1 MTDTASQLG
10 RAPGSQQ
17 DSLLRLSD
25 CTVDLARHRLL
36 RGGETSSLTTR
47 EAELLAY
54 LAAREGTDVERDSL
68 LTDVWGYKSS
78 NPTRAV
84 DFTIRRLRTKVEP
97 DPANPVHIISVRGV
111 GYRFVGA
118 GEDLEDLDAPEP
130 TAEVP
135 APEPVRAE
143 PVERVLPESTLP
155 APRGTFIGRGAE
167 LGRLKTLLGQA
178 RLVVLL
184 GMGGS
189 GKTRL
194 AQEWG
199 HAHRDAYEGGVW
211 FCDLTPARSLGDVL
225 DAIGAGLRADLDAR
239 ATVEQSLDKLAT
251 VIDQRGESLIILD
264 NAEHVPLGPVVEQWL
279 DRTLDA
285 RFLVTTRE
293 RPGVRGEA
301 VLNVHPL
308 EEDDA
313 VALFIDRAQA
323 ARGLDAVTK
332 ADEPAIR
339 EIVRGLDNL
348 PLAIEIAASRV
359 GPMSP
364 AQLAKRLQSRFRL
377 ITAQPGTR
385 VDRHSSLRAALDWSW
400 ELLDDWERQALC
412 VASIFRG
419 GFTLE
424 AAEEVLLPEDPD
436 APWTLDLL
444 QSLNDKSLVLASSLS
459 GADVRYRLLES
470 VRAYAAEKLDALP
483 NAAELRARHAEY
495 YIREGEA
502 LAAAVEGPAGAE
514 MLEILAAE
522 RGNLMAAW
530 NDAPDPVQRVRAA
543 LAVRVVLL
551 MRGPLDGF
559 AELLDQMVDLAAT
572 APPEV
577 AARTFIARAR
587 FHEGHRNDEAEADLQ
602 AALDC
607 AGELPALRAMALYT
621 LASIRTAQTRFDEAE
636 SLFREA
642 MDIHGRTGE
651 RAAMGRDAIGL
662 AFILSKKGAIDAAER
677 TYQRA
682 LAVFRRTGDRWG
694 IGLALANLFGLVDT
708 AGKFDIADG
717 YAREAVEILTNVGD
731 RKNCARVL
739 CQHGIRLH
747 WRGRNADAESA
758 FRSALALQQQIGD
771 RRWEGVVL
779 TDLADLLLADDRL
792 AEAEALLTEA
802 MSIARDSSDPNQEAQ
817 VLRAM
822 GLVRVLEEADWE
834 ADAHLED
841 SLAIIRRQG
850 AMNLLPPTLHA
861 LALLRLEQGR
871 FDEVMDFLSEGEREA
886 ARQGLPRLRALL
898 AGIRVATFVESG
910 DLDAA
915 NAELTLMDELLG
927 PYAPS
932 LPGLGAVAR
941 AWIAHGAG
949 YADAALENLS
959 GVKATEPTVAL
970 LARTLHRKLEPD
982 DDTWLL

>member
-1 MTDTASQLG
+1 MNDPATHPG
-10 RAPGSQQ
+10 RPVNGPS
-17 DSLLRLSD
+17 DSILRLSD
-25 CTVDLARHRLL
+25 CTVDLARHRLV
-36 RGGETSSLTTR
+36 REGDTTSLTTR

-54 LAAREGTDVERDSL
+54 LAAREGTDVERDAL

-111 GYRFVGA
+111 GYRFVGNTMP
-118 GEDLEDLDAPEP
+118 EILDVDAPPDDEP
-130 TAEVP
+130 AAPP
-135 APEPVRAE
+135 APPAE
-143 PVERVLPESTLP
+143 PPDSTLP
-155 APRGTFIGRGAE
+155 PPRTRFIGRVRE
-167 LGRLKTLLGQA
+167 LERLETLLTEG

-194 AQEWG
+194 AQEWA
-199 HAHRDAYEGGVW
+199 HTHRDRWPGGVW
-211 FCDLTPARSLGDVL
+211 FCDLTPARDLGDVL
-225 DAIGAGLRADLDAR
+225 DAIAAGVRAGLDAR

-251 VIDQRGESLIILD
+251 AIDERGECLVLID

-279 DRTLDA
+279 DRTHDA
-285 RFLVTTRE
+285 RFVVTTRE
-293 RPGVRGEA
+293 RLGIRGEA
-301 VLNVHPL
+301 VLNVQPM
-308 EEDDA
+308 EDDDA
-313 VALFIDRAQA
+313 IALFVDRACA
-323 ARGLDAVTK
+323 VRGPEAVTH
-332 ADEPAIR
+332 ADDSAIR
-339 EIVRGLDNL
+339 EIVRGLDGL

-359 GPMSP
+359 GSMAP
-364 AQLAKRLQSRFRL
+364 AQLAKRLQSRFKL

-385 VDRHSSLRAALDWSW
+385 PDRHASLRAALDWSW
-400 ELLDDWERQALC
+400 DLLDDWERQALC

-444 QSLNDKSLVLASSLS
+444 QSLTDKSLVLTESPS
-459 GADVRYRLLES
+459 GGDVRYRLLES
-470 VRAYAAEKLDALP
+470 VRAYAGEKLEALGDAD
-483 NAAELRARHAEY
+483 ALRARHAEY
-495 YIREGEA
+495 YIREGEN

-514 MLEILAAE
+514 MLERLAAE

-530 NDAPDPVQRVRAA
+530 MKAPDPVQRVRAA

-559 AELLDQMVDLAAT
+559 AELLDQMVALAAQ
-572 APPEV
+572 APPAV
-577 AARTFIARAR
+577 RARTYIARAR
-587 FHEGHRNDEAEADLQ
+587 FLEGHRPEDAEADLLR
-602 AALDC
+602 ALDD
-607 AGELPALRAMALYT
+607 AGELPELRAMALYT
-621 LASIRTAQTRFDEAE
+621 LASIRTTQTRYDEAE
-636 SLFREA
+636 SSFREA
-642 MDIHGRTGE
+642 MELHARTGE

-662 AFILSKKGAIDAAER
+662 AYILAKKGAVDAAER
-677 TYQRA
+677 MYQRA

-694 IGLALANLFGLVDT
+694 IGLALANLFGLVDS
-708 AGKFDIADG
+708 AGKFDIADQ
-717 YAREAVEILTNVGD
+717 YAREAIGILTDVGD

-747 WRGRNADAESA
+747 WRGRNDEAERA
-758 FRSALALQQQIGD
+758 FRDALALQQQIGD

-802 MSIARDSSDPNQEAQ
+802 MGIARESDDPLQEAQ

-822 GLVRVLEEADWE
+822 GIVRVLEETDWE

-841 SLAIIRRQG
+841 SLAILRQHD
-850 AMNLLPPTLHA
+850 ALHLLPATLHG
-861 LALLRLEQGR
+861 LALLRLEQR
-871 FDEVMDFLSEGEREA
+871 RLDEVMGYLSEAEREA
-886 ARQGLPRLRALL
+886 SRQGMPRLRALL
-898 AGIRVATFVESG
+898 AGIRVATYVASG
-910 DLDAA
+910 DHDAA
-915 NAELTLMDELLG
+915 QAELDHTEELLG

-941 AWIAHGAG
+941 AWVAHGAG
-949 YADAALENLS
+949 YADAAVEHLS
-959 GVKATEPTVAL
+959 KATATEPTVAL
-970 LARTLHRKLEPD
+970 LARTLQRELEPED
-982 DDTWLL
+982 DSWLL